1 MKKLFL
7 IACIVLL
14 TMSANA
20 QTDNDTDMPVTF
32 ETEEQFAEHLI
43 NKTVELYTPTQII
56 DIKWQG
62 LMNRNH
68 FSVCVNLKD
77 TKIKLYAPFSVL
89 EERYDGALLTLELT
103 F

>member
-20 QTDNDTDMPVTF
+20 QTDNTTYTPVTF

-56 DIKWQG
+56 DIEWQG
-62 LMNRNH
+62 LMKRNH
-68 FSVCVNLKD
+68 FFVCLNLKD

-89 EERYDGALLTLELT
+89 EEQYDGALLTLELT

>member
-7 IACIVLL
+7 MACTALL

-56 DIKWQG
+56 DIEWQG
-62 LMNRNH
+62 LMKRNH
-68 FSVCVNLKD
+68 FSVCLNLKD

-89 EERYDGALLTLELT
+89 EEQYDGALLTLELT